1 MILNFNTLLKNFRK
15 ENMITQEMIDYYLGD
30 DYSKWLPEILKDI
43 FNNPK
48 DFEIVKQEIL
58 EAWEQHLE

>member
-1 MILNFNTLLKNFRK
+1 
-15 ENMITQEMIDYYLGD
+15 MITQEMIDYYLGD

-48 DFEIVKQEIL
+48 DFEIVKKEIV
-58 EAWEQHLE
+58 EAWSQRSEAN